1 MGSRQ
6 ERVSKLSA
14 LFRSL
19 RTLDFFWV
27 TSSNSRNRRQQ
38 SKLEMARLLAILCL
52 ASVALAQDR
61 YWGSYSASYPAGGG
75 GNSGS
80 VAESRATLERAQFGN
95 FNPQPRTPAPR
106 RAPVVAP
113 RRAPPAPRAPVV
125 PRVVEKSIYSTE
137 DVEPGQYVHNPEWDL
152 TPYQLWKRKQAAKKG
167 LQANANSL
175 PEPARK
181 VVTVRKQKP
190 KSRPAAA
197 APQKQQSRFQNFQQ
211 VEQQRSSPAY
221 QQQQQ
226 PRREQA
232 YYQPAPQQPVQPA
245 YQQPA
250 FNQQTFQQPQQ
261 PQRAAAY
268 QQPAYQQ
275 QTFQQPQQIAAYPR
289 AQHQTYTQEY
299 IFEANNN
306 AQRIYSYTAP
316 KYQAKAEGE
325 SYSYAA
331 IY

>member
-1 MGSRQ
+1 MG
-6 ERVSKLSA
+6 
-14 LFRSL
+14 
-19 RTLDFFWV
+19 
-27 TSSNSRNRRQQ
+27 
-38 SKLEMARLLAILCL
+38 
-52 ASVALAQDR
+52 
-61 YWGSYSASYPAGGG
+61 
-75 GNSGS
+75 
-80 VAESRATLERAQFGN
+80 
-95 FNPQPRTPAPR
+95 
-106 RAPVVAP
+106 
-113 RRAPPAPRAPVV
+113 
-125 PRVVEKSIYSTE
+125 
-137 DVEPGQYVHNPEWDL
+137 NPEWDL

-190 KSRPAAA
+190 RSRPAAA
-197 APQKQQSRFQNFQQ
+197 APQQ
-211 VEQQRSSPAY
+211 EQQRSSPAY
-221 QQQQQ
+221 QQQQQQ

-250 FNQQTFQQPQQ
+250 FNQPKQ
-261 PQRAAAY
+261 PQRSAY

-275 QTFQQPQQIAAYPR
+275 QTFQQPQQVAAYPR

>member
-19 RTLDFFWV
+19 RSLDFFGD
-27 TSSNSRNRRQQ
+27 TSKNSRNQREK
-38 SKLEMARLLAILCL
+38 SKLEMARLLVILCL

-106 RAPVVAP
+106 RAPVAAP
-113 RRAPPAPRAPVV
+113 RRAPPAPRASVV
-125 PRVVEKSIYSTE
+125 PRVVEKSIFSTE

-197 APQKQQSRFQNFQQ
+197 APQQKQQSRFQNFQQ

-232 YYQPAPQQPVQPA
+232 YYQPAPQQPVQP
-245 YQQPA
+245 
-250 FNQQTFQQPQQ
+250 
-261 PQRAAAY
+261 AY

-325 SYSYAA
+325 S
-331 IY
+331 

>member
-1 MGSRQ
+1 
-6 ERVSKLSA
+6 
-14 LFRSL
+14 
-19 RTLDFFWV
+19 
-27 TSSNSRNRRQQ
+27 
-38 SKLEMARLLAILCL
+38 
-52 ASVALAQDR
+52 
-61 YWGSYSASYPAGGG
+61 
-75 GNSGS
+75 
-80 VAESRATLERAQFGN
+80 
-95 FNPQPRTPAPR
+95 
-106 RAPVVAP
+106 
-113 RRAPPAPRAPVV
+113 V
-125 PRVVEKSIYSTE
+125 PKVVETSIYSTE

-152 TPYQLWKRKQAAKKG
+152 TPYQLWKRKQAAKKA
-167 LQANANSL
+167 LQQPTANSL

-181 VVTVRKQKP
+181 VVTVRKQK
-190 KSRPAAA
+190 KPAAA
-197 APQKQQSRFQNFQQ
+197 PQQSRFQNFQQ

-221 QQQQQ
+221 QQQQ

-250 FNQQTFQQPQQ
+250 FNQQTFQQPKQ
-261 PQRAAAY
+261 PQRAAY

-275 QTFQQPQQIAAYPR
+275 QTFQQPQQVAAYPR

>member
-1 MGSRQ
+1 
-6 ERVSKLSA
+6 
-14 LFRSL
+14 
-19 RTLDFFWV
+19 
-27 TSSNSRNRRQQ
+27 
-38 SKLEMARLLAILCL
+38 
-52 ASVALAQDR
+52 
-61 YWGSYSASYPAGGG
+61 
-75 GNSGS
+75 
-80 VAESRATLERAQFGN
+80 
-95 FNPQPRTPAPR
+95 
-106 RAPVVAP
+106 
-113 RRAPPAPRAPVV
+113 
-125 PRVVEKSIYSTE
+125 VVEKSIYSTE
-137 DVEPGQYVHNPEWDL
+137 EVEPGQYVHNPEWDL
-152 TPYQLWKRKQAAKKG
+152 TPYQLWKRKQAAKKA
-167 LQANANSL
+167 LQQPSANSL

-190 KSRPAAA
+190 RAQPAAA
-197 APQKQQSRFQNFQQ
+197 APQKSRFQNFQQ

-245 YQQPA
+245 YQQQPA

-261 PQRAAAY
+261 PQRAAY

-275 QTFQQPQQIAAYPR
+275 QTFQQPQQVAAYPR

>member
-1 MGSRQ
+1 
-6 ERVSKLSA
+6 
-14 LFRSL
+14 
-19 RTLDFFWV
+19 
-27 TSSNSRNRRQQ
+27 
-38 SKLEMARLLAILCL
+38 MARLLAILCL

-167 LQANANSL
+167 LQANANSI

-197 APQKQQSRFQNFQQ
+197 APQQRQQSRFQNFQQ

-221 QQQQQ
+221 QQQQQQQ

-245 YQQPA
+245 YQQQPA
-250 FNQQTFQQPQQ
+250 FNQRTFQQPQQ
-261 PQRAAAY
+261 PQRAAY

-275 QTFQQPQQIAAYPR
+275 QTFQQPQQVAAYPR

>member
-27 TSSNSRNRRQQ
+27 TSSNSRNWREK
-38 SKLEMARLLAILCL
+38 SKLEMARLLAILCH

-95 FNPQPRTPAPR
+95 FNPQSRTSAPR
-106 RAPVVAP
+106 RAPVAAP
-113 RRAPPAPRAPVV
+113 RRAPAAPRAPVV

-190 KSRPAAA
+190 KSRPAAT
-197 APQKQQSRFQNFQQ
+197 APQKSRFQNFKQ
-211 VEQQRSSPAY
+211 VEQHRSAPV
-221 QQQQQ
+221 QQQ

-232 YYQPAPQQPVQPA
+232 YFQPAPQQPVQPA

-250 FNQQTFQQPQQ
+250 FKQQTFQQPQQ
-261 PQRAAAY
+261 PQRAAY
-268 QQPAYQQ
+268 QKPAYQQ
-275 QTFQQPQQIAAYPR
+275 QQQQQQTYQQPQQVA
-289 AQHQTYTQEY
+289 
-299 IFEANNN
+299 
-306 AQRIYSYTAP
+306 
-316 KYQAKAEGE
+316 
-325 SYSYAA
+325 
-331 IY
+331 

>member
-19 RTLDFFWV
+19 RTLDFFGV
-27 TSSNSRNRRQQ
+27 TSSNSRNWRQQ
-38 SKLEMARLLAILCL
+38 SKLEMARLVAILCL

-95 FNPQPRTPAPR
+95 FNPQPRTP
-106 RAPVVAP
+106 AP

-167 LQANANSL
+167 LQANANSI

-197 APQKQQSRFQNFQQ
+197 APQQKQQSRFQNFQQ

-261 PQRAAAY
+261 PQRAAY

-275 QTFQQPQQIAAYPR
+275 QTFQQ
-289 AQHQTYTQEY
+289 
-299 IFEANNN
+299 
-306 AQRIYSYTAP
+306 
-316 KYQAKAEGE
+316 
-325 SYSYAA
+325 
-331 IY
+331 

>member
-14 LFRSL
+14 LFR
-19 RTLDFFWV
+19 F
-27 TSSNSRNRRQQ
+27 
-38 SKLEMARLLAILCL
+38 
-52 ASVALAQDR
+52 
-61 YWGSYSASYPAGGG
+61 
-75 GNSGS
+75 
-80 VAESRATLERAQFGN
+80 
-95 FNPQPRTPAPR
+95 PRTPAPR
-106 RAPVVAP
+106 RAPVAAP

-197 APQKQQSRFQNFQQ
+197 APQQRQQSRFQNFQQ

-250 FNQQTFQQPQQ
+250 FNQQTFQQPKQ
-261 PQRAAAY
+261 PQRATY

-275 QTFQQPQQIAAYPR
+275 QTFQQPQQVAAYPR

-306 AQRIYSYTAP
+306 ASASTPTRP
-316 KYQAKAEGE
+316 P
-325 SYSYAA
+325 
-331 IY
+331 

>member
-1 MGSRQ
+1 
-6 ERVSKLSA
+6 
-14 LFRSL
+14 
-19 RTLDFFWV
+19 
-27 TSSNSRNRRQQ
+27 
-38 SKLEMARLLAILCL
+38 MARLLAILCL
-52 ASVALAQDR
+52 AGVALAQDR

-75 GNSGS
+75 GDSGS
-80 VAESRATLERAQFGN
+80 VAESRASFEWAQFGRSAN
-95 FNPQPRTPAPR
+95 AQPVQPQRTSTPR
-106 RAPVVAP
+106 RAPASSRVSAP
-113 RRAPPAPRAPVV
+113 RATPAPRAPVV

-137 DVEPGQYVHNPEWDL
+137 AVEPGQYVHNPEWDL

-167 LQANANSL
+167 LQQPSTNSL

-190 KSRPAAA
+190 RAQQAAA
-197 APQKQQSRFQNFQQ
+197 APQQSRFQNFQQ
-211 VEQQRSSPAY
+211 VEQQRSSPVY

-232 YYQPAPQQPVQPA
+232 YYQPAPRQPVQPA

-250 FNQQTFQQPQQ
+250 FKQQTFQQPQQ
-261 PQRAAAY
+261 PQRAAY
-268 QQPAYQQ
+268 QQQQPAYQQ
-275 QTFQQPQQIAAYPR
+275 QQQAYQQPQQVAAYPR
-289 AQHQTYTQEY
+289 AQHQTYTPEY

-306 AQRIYSYTAP
+306 AQRIYAYTAD

>member
-27 TSSNSRNRRQQ
+27 TSSNSRNWREE
-38 SKLEMARLLAILCL
+38 SKLEMARLIAILCL

-80 VAESRATLERAQFGN
+80 VAESRATLEWAQFGN

-106 RAPVVAP
+106 RAPVAAP
-113 RRAPPAPRAPVV
+113 RRAAPAPREPLV

-167 LQANANSL
+167 LQANANSI

-197 APQKQQSRFQNFQQ
+197 APQQKTQSRFQNFQQ

-232 YYQPAPQQPVQPA
+232 YYQPAPQQP
-245 YQQPA
+245 A
-250 FNQQTFQQPQQ
+250 FQQQTFQQPQQ
-261 PQRAAAY
+261 PQRAAY

-275 QTFQQPQQIAAYPR
+275 QTFQQPQQVAAYPR

-306 AQRIYSYTAP
+306 AQRIYSYTAD